1 MAILN
6 DIRKHGIFLIII
18 IALALFA
25 FVLSGVIGNGNSS
38 PKGETVVA
46 TINGVDLPREEF
58 MRKVETR
65 QRNLGGNVATNQAMN
80 GVWQQELRRV
90 LLEEQYEALGLT
102 AEKAQINDA
111 ISNALANNPTFQ
123 NELGLFSEPKMQEY
137 IANIKA
143 TADAGNPSAYL
154 AWLDFEESIVNSVLE
169 TSYFNLVKGGLITT
183 LSEGEQ
189 DYHFQNDNIDIEFV
203 QVPYTKIADEDITVS
218 DAEIE
223 AYVRAHSKD
232 YEVDPQVDIQYV
244 SFSEN
249 PSIEDVELA
258 KTEISNLIND
268 FSNAT
273 NMEEFV
279 NSNSEIAHVERWFLK
294 NNLPVKVADTLMAM
308 NLNDVYGP
316 YKEGDAFS
324 LAKVY
329 KTRQMADS
337 AKAKHIL
344 IRFEGLSSAPQ
355 DVIRT
360 KENAKK
366 LADSILVVVNKDAGK
381 FDALASEFSEDL
393 SNKDKG
399 GDLGYFTPGRMVKPF
414 NDFIFDNKTGDKGV
428 VETSFG
434 FHVISIEDQKNIQ
447 KAIKVA
453 VILKEILPSE
463 KTINEVFSKATKF
476 EIAAEK
482 GDFTELAKEAG
493 LTPSPVN
500 KIGELDANI
509 PGIGE
514 NRSIVTWA
522 FNEETNIGDVKRVN
536 VNNGYVI
543 TQLTRRN
550 PKGLLSVSEASVT
563 VLPILRNEKKAAKIR
578 ESIISTDIKE
588 VASSQNLTVKT
599 ANALTMSN
607 PTIAGAGTE
616 PKVVGD
622 AFGLKAGE
630 TSGLINGVKGVYM
643 VKVISVNNAPEIND
657 YSTFAN
663 QLNTKTAPSIN
674 ANTFNA
680 LKNAATIEDNR
691 ADFY

>member
-25 FVLSGVIGNGNSS
+25 FVLSGVIGNGNNS

-58 MRKVETR
+58 MKKVETR

-80 GVWQQELRRV
+80 AVWQQELRRV

-111 ISNALANNPTFQ
+111 LSKALANNPTFQ
-123 NELGLFSEPKMQEY
+123 NELGLFSQAEVQKY

-143 TADAGNPSAYL
+143 TADAGNPTAYL
-154 AWLDFEESIVNSVLE
+154 AWLDFEESIVSSVLE
-169 TSYFNLVKGGLITT
+169 TNYFNLVKGGLITT
-183 LSEGEQ
+183 LSEGEL
-189 DYHFQNDNIDIEFV
+189 DYRFQNDNINIEFV

-232 YEVDPQVDIQYV
+232 YEVEPQVDIQYV
-244 SFSEN
+244 SFSEA
-249 PSIEDVELA
+249 PSVEDVEAA
-258 KTEISNLIND
+258 KTEISSLTND
-268 FSNAT
+268 FANAT
-273 NMEEFV
+273 NIEEYV
-279 NSNSEIAHVERWFLK
+279 NANSEMTHIDRWFLK
-294 NNLPVKVADTLMAM
+294 NNLPENIADTLMAIK
-308 NLNDVYGP
+308 LNDVYGP
-316 YKEGDAFS
+316 YKDGDTYS

-329 KTRQMADS
+329 ETRQMADS

-344 IRFEGLSSAPQ
+344 IRFAGLSSAPQ
-355 DVIRT
+355 DVVRT
-360 KENAKK
+360 KEDAKK
-366 LADSILVVVNKDAGK
+366 LADSILTVVKKDAKK
-381 FDALASEFSEDL
+381 FDELAAEFSEDL

-414 NDFIFDNKTGDKGV
+414 NDFIFDNNNGDKGV
-428 VETSFG
+428 VETNFG
-434 FHVISIEDQKNIQ
+434 YHVIAIEDQKNIQ
-447 KAIKVA
+447 KAVRVA
-453 VILKEILPSE
+453 VILKKIQASE

-476 EIAAEK
+476 EIAVDK

-514 NRSIVTWA
+514 NRSIVSWA

-536 VNNGYVI
+536 INNGYVI
-543 TQLTRRN
+543 AQLTRRN
-550 PKGLLSVSEASVT
+550 PKGLLSVSEASVAVT
-563 VLPILRNEKKAAKIR
+563 PILRNEKKAAKIK
-578 ESIISTDIKE
+578 ESITSTDINE
-588 VASSQNLTVKT
+588 VASSQNVKVKT

-616 PKVVGD
+616 PKVVGE
-622 AFGLKAGE
+622 AFGLKVNE

-643 VKVISVNNAPEIND
+643 VKVTSVNNAPDIQD

-663 QLNTKTAPSIN
+663 QLNAKTAPSVN

>member
-25 FVLSGVIGNGNSS
+25 FVLSGVIGNGNNS

-46 TINGVDLPREEF
+46 TVNGVDLPREEF

-80 GVWQQELRRV
+80 VVWQQELRRV

-111 ISNALANNPTFQ
+111 ISNALANNTTFQ
-123 NELGLFSEPKMQEY
+123 NELGLFSEAKMQEY
-137 IANIKA
+137 IASIKA

-154 AWLDFEESIVNSVLE
+154 AWLDFEESIINSVLE
-169 TSYFNLVKGGLITT
+169 TNYFNLVKGGLITT

-189 DYHFQNDNIDIEFV
+189 DYHFQNDNINIEFV
-203 QVPYTKIADEDITVS
+203 QVPYAKIADEDITVS

-223 AYVRAHSKD
+223 AYVRTHSKD
-232 YEVDPQVDIQYV
+232 YEVEPQVDIQYI
-244 SFSEN
+244 SFSED
-249 PSIEDVELA
+249 PSSEDVDAA
-258 KTEISNLIND
+258 KTEISGLVND
-268 FSNAT
+268 FAAAT
-273 NMEEFV
+273 NIEEFV
-279 NSNSEIAHVERWFLK
+279 NANSEIAHIDRWFLK
-294 NNLPVKVADTLMAM
+294 NNLPENIADTLMGM

-316 YKEGDAFS
+316 YKEGNSYS

-329 KTRQMADS
+329 ETRQMADS
-337 AKAKHIL
+337 AKARHIL
-344 IRFEGLSSAPQ
+344 IRFEGLSTAPQ
-355 DVIRT
+355 DVVRT
-360 KENAKK
+360 KEDARK
-366 LADSILVVVNKDAGK
+366 LADSILSVVKRDASK
-381 FDALASEFSEDL
+381 FDALATEFSEDL

-399 GDLGYFTPGRMVKPF
+399 GDLGYFTPGRMVQPF
-414 NDFIFDNKTGDKGV
+414 NDFIFDNEIGDKDV

-434 FHVISIEDQKNIQ
+434 FHVIAIDDQKNIQ

-453 VILKEILPSE
+453 VILKQIQASE

-476 EIAAEK
+476 EIAVEK

-514 NRSIVTWA
+514 NRSIVSWA

-536 VNNGYVI
+536 INNGYVI
-543 TQLTRRN
+543 AQLTRRN
-550 PKGLLSVSEASVT
+550 PKGLLSVAESSVT
-563 VLPILRNEKKAAKIR
+563 VTPILRNEKKAKKIR
-578 ESIISTDIKE
+578 ESISSTDINE
-588 VASSQNLTVKT
+588 VASSQNVTVKT
-599 ANALTMSN
+599 ASAINMAN

-616 PKVVGD
+616 PKVIGA
-622 AFGLKAGE
+622 AFGLKVGE
-630 TSGLINGVKGVYM
+630 TSGLIDGEKGVYM
-643 VKVISVNNAPEIND
+643 VRVTAVNNAVDVQD

-663 QLNTKTAPSIN
+663 QLNNKTAPSIN
-674 ANTFNA
+674 GNAFNA